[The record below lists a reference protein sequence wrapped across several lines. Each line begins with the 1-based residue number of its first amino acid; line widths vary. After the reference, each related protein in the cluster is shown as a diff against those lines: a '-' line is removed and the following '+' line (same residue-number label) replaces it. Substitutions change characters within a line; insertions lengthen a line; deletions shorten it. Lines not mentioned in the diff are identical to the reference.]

1 MNKLLTF
8 LLTALLTFSVGW
20 AATVTDVL
28 TRATTGVTGTS
39 YTEWSGKTAT
49 STAVYAGQSAGGNES
64 IQLRSSNSNSGV
76 ITTASGGKVKSITVE
91 WDSQTSNGRTLNVYG
106 KNTAYSK
113 ATDLYNASNQ
123 GTLLGTI
130 VKGTSTSLTISGDY
144 EYIGFRSASGAMY
157 LTSVTI
163 EWETG
168 GSATQTCETPTFSPA
183 AGTYTEAQNVT
194 ISCATSGAN
203 IYYTTDGSTPSTSN
217 GTVYSGAIAVNSN
230 MTIKAIATASGY
242 NNSTVA
248 EASYI
253 INSGTT
259 PGSGTVYRRVNSTAD
274 LVAGQKYII
283 VYEDGNNSAA
293 MGAFNGTTP
302 TTKSNFSAV
311 TGLTVTDHRVDIAN
325 ANGVLELILG
335 GSTDAWTLFTGE
347 GYISGVSGAVTFTVP
362 STVTGNAEKW
372 TISSEGVVQNNLDN
386 TRYIRYY
393 TTNPSFRYYTTSNG
407 VWAYLYVQDSNP
419 ALAVSETS
427 LALAD
432 IPYDAAAGAT
442 TSGTI
447 TVTGS
452 NLEGDVSVSVTGDGF
467 SVQPTTISPVNG
479 SVNQDITVTYSGT
492 STSEVTGTVTITCG
506 DLTRTVTVTAK
517 KQTPPPAV
525 ITVDPSTLTIN
536 DSGTGGTLTITG
548 QYVNGNINA
557 SLANNADWY
566 LNPATFSNTGGTASV
581 TYTGRAL
588 SASNTVTA
596 QAANDNT
603 VSAQATVNYQA
614 DLYIVTDNGV
624 TNQWDFNN
632 GVHMTYSDGVYTG
645 EFEANQ
651 ANTFI
656 LFARKLGNDVTWNT
670 RLVFGPDSNG
680 DWLLPA
686 DGNGT
691 GTIDLNDDDPIKIQ
705 YPGVYHISINAS
717 TGALT
722 ITSTLRTVE
731 TPTFSPAP
739 GSYTEAQT
747 VTISCATDGAT
758 ISYST
763 DDGATWTVGNTLTVS
778 ETTTILA
785 KATKEGMYDSE
796 TASATYT
803 IRIPGE
809 GDFVLVTEASELAEG
824 DEIIFVNTMTEGS
837 GALAMSTTQNANN
850 RGTTMVTVEAGLV
863 VADDYPEMQVIV
875 LESVETDNT
884 DHTRWYLNVGNNG
897 TDAYLCAASSSS
909 NYLRTQ
915 NSKDANAIARIL
927 FTAGVPTI
935 QFTRSSYT
943 HDIIRFNGSIVS
955 CYESGQ
961 APVYIYKRATARP
974 SLSVNP
980 TSLDLVIPAGGSQA
994 IGTATVT
1001 ERNTTGTTTI
1011 TIDGDANVFA
1021 ATLADGTL
1029 TVTYSGNASADL
1041 PDGATIILTNGDV
1054 SAQVAVTGYK
1064 IPMTLTISPATGYNF
1079 TSNNMSGTIDCDVAD
1094 ATIEYSFDQQTWY
1107 PYQTADGFTTPDVT
1121 AIGGTVTV
1129 YARATYNG
1137 ETVYS
1142 QATYTRADAS
1152 ATLYTKVTS
1161 ADQIQAGLQYILVH
1175 EAGPDALNNFTSGS
1189 TGGTGVEVVWET
1201 ENSVVDIAHTDA
1213 IQFTLS
1219 GDASAAQF
1227 FYYDNEGTTI
1237 YLGRS
1242 GNNGLANEQTTW
1254 ALTENNGGYS
1264 LTNGDYSLRY
1274 NTGMTNAD
1282 KYRCYNNSTGDAV
1295 YLYVQGMG
1303 GIATPKITPA
1313 SGNYGESQTVTMT
1326 CATPDAT
1333 IYYTVDGGETQTYS
1347 GSFTAT
1353 LDENHRSVTIEAWA
1367 EKDGETSNH
1376 VTVTYNFKSD
1386 KVYSIA
1392 EFLALDE
1399 GEEVTFE
1406 SPVTVLFDYSQNS
1419 STGQEY
1425 IWVKDRTG
1433 YTQFFISPQFKDGFI
1448 PKYENGD
1455 VIPAGFKVK
1464 KGYYDGGG
1472 YIQAQCYEWHETFQ
1486 DAQTKA
1492 LADPEQVL
1500 LSDLLANPGEYN
1512 NRYLYI
1518 NKLQVSQVSGL
1529 NFRIATDE
1537 NGDGVAEVQ
1546 GGSAVVGYNKYNS
1559 PAWKNKQGD
1568 VVGVTLPNDDKF
1580 YNVTFIFQQWQG
1592 GYEIM
1597 PIQFTEW
1604 KEDSLRLEDLVK
1616 VGVEGN
1622 PYTISNPLI
1631 AAHVTWD
1638 DNKGKFAIFAKDD
1651 EMYAEKRYPL
1661 EGQQEYTIDYVNQD
1675 GTIVNTVEQ
1684 KDYDQSNWVEIL
1696 IPSGITGKTAD
1707 VNAYQD
1713 TLRMLQERYVNKILV
1728 AGTVSGSYVDDLNP
1742 TIDMGTKRPSVQETG
1757 REYKPNFYC
1766 TANFLAENIDDIDG
1780 AMSYR
1785 NDDLGG
1791 DYYFFMD
1798 AKPQEFCQVVW
1809 AYYTREDSVFVAPAQ
1824 EGDEING
1831 HRFKGSFAANM
1842 SLCEDYNVTKDTP
1855 VVNCFTASN
1864 TTTPEKLYGFEAIV
1878 RKNPEAWGKGG
1889 SNGAP
1894 RRIQPY
1900 TEEDGNYR
1908 DETPLYIVYPLSS
1921 EATSN
1926 GTVTAVTEL
1935 VSEKTIKSVRY
1946 YNMMGMESETPFEG
1960 INIVVTYYTD
1970 GTRST
1975 AKVLR

>member
-8 LLTALLTFSVGW
+8 FLTALLAFSVGW
-20 AATVTDVL
+20 AEEVTFNATVDKGSVTQNGTTANGDHVTKNGITVTSSNGVMGNGSEYRVYSDGTLTVSLSSGNITKIEMTFTASGTSSNGPSKLSATGYSYSGNVGTWTGSAATVAFSASAQARIKTITVTYSTGGTTETCATPVFDPDGGTYTDAATVT
-28 TRATTGVTGTS
+28 
-39 YTEWSGKTAT
+39 
-49 STAVYAGQSAGGNES
+49 
-64 IQLRSSNSNSGV
+64 
-76 ITTASGGKVKSITVE
+76 IT
-91 WDSQTSNGRTLNVYG
+91 
-106 KNTAYSK
+106 
-113 ATDLYNASNQ
+113 
-123 GTLLGTI
+123 
-130 VKGTSTSLTISGDY
+130 
-144 EYIGFRSASGAMY
+144 
-157 LTSVTI
+157 
-163 EWETG
+163 
-168 GSATQTCETPTFSPA
+168 SATN
-183 AGTYTEAQNVT
+183 G
-194 ISCATSGAN
+194 AT
-203 IYYTTDGSTPSTSN
+203 IYYTTDGTTPTTNSSSISN
-217 GTVYSGAIAVNSN
+217 GGSVVLYQSCTLKAMAVLSGMENSAV
-230 MTIKAIATASGY
+230 ATSQAY
-242 NNSTVA
+242 T
-248 EASYI
+248 
-253 INSGTT
+253 INSGAT
-259 PGSGTVYRRVNSTAD
+259 PGSGTVYRKVTSTAD

-283 VYEDGNNSAA
+283 VYENGNTPAALGSFNGNTLTTKNNFAAVTVTSVTNNS
-293 MGAFNGTTP
+293 
-302 TTKSNFSAV
+302 
-311 TGLTVTDHRVDIAN
+311 VDIAN
-325 ANGVLELILG
+325 ASDVTELILG
-335 GSTDAWTLFTGE
+335 GITDAWTLYTG
-347 GYISGVSGAVTFTVP
+347 SGFIQGEDGSTFTVQ
-362 STVTGNAEKW
+362 STATNDAAKW
-372 TISSEGVVQNNLDN
+372 KISAEGVVNNVN
-386 TRYIRYY
+386 YTTRYIRYY
-393 TTNPSFRYYTTSNG
+393 TSNPSFRHYASTAPNSA
-407 VWAYLYVQDSNP
+407 WAYLYVQDSNP
-419 ALAVSETS
+419 ALAVSETT

-432 IPYDAAAGAT
+432 IPYDAAAGAS
-442 TSGTI
+442 TSSTF

-452 NLEGDVSVSVTGDGF
+452 NLEDDVTITYTGADFTVT
-467 SVQPTTISPVNG
+467 PTSISPVNG
-479 SVNQDITVTYSGT
+479 SVNETITVTYNGT
-492 STSEVTGTVTITCG
+492 STDPVTCVITVTCG
-506 DLTRTVTVTAK
+506 NLTRTVTVTAK

-525 ITVDPSTLTIN
+525 ITVAPTTLNIN
-536 DSGTGGTLTITG
+536 DSGEGNTLTITG

-632 GVHMTYSDGVYTG
+632 GVHMTYSDGIYTG

-686 DGNGT
+686 SGNGT

-747 VTISCATDGAT
+747 VTISSATDGAT

-763 DDGATWTVGNTLTVS
+763 DGGTTWTVGNTVTVS

-824 DEIIFVNTMTEGS
+824 DEIIFVNTKTEGS

-915 NSKDANAIARIL
+915 NSKDVNAIARIL
-927 FTAGVPTI
+927 FTDGVPTI
-935 QFTRSSYT
+935 QFTRSTYT
-943 HDIIRFNGSIVS
+943 HDEIRFNGSIVS

-980 TSLDLVIPAGGSQA
+980 SSLNLVIPAGGSQA
-994 IGTATVT
+994 SGTATVT

-1079 TSNNMSGTIDCDVAD
+1079 TSNNVNGTIDCDVAD

-1161 ADQIQAGLQYILVH
+1161 ADQIQADLQYILVH
-1175 EAGPDALNNFTSGS
+1175 EDEEGPDALNNFTSSS

-1227 FYYDNEGTTI
+1227 YYYDYEGTPI

-1242 GNNGLANEQTTW
+1242 GNGLANSETTW
-1254 ALTENNGGYS
+1254 VLTENNGGYS
-1264 LTNGDYSLRY
+1264 LKNGTYSLRY

-1282 KYRCYNNSTGDAV
+1282 KFRCYS
-1295 YLYVQGMG
+1295 
-1303 GIATPKITPA
+1303 
-1313 SGNYGESQTVTMT
+1313 NYGESQTVTMT
-1326 CATPDAT
+1326 CATQGAT
-1333 IYYTVDGGETQTYS
+1333 IYYTVDGGEPQTYS

-1376 VTVTYNFKSD
+1376 VTVTYNYKSD

-1392 EFLALDE
+1392 EFLALGE

-1433 YTQFFISPQFKDGFI
+1433 YTQFFIKPQFKDGFI

-1472 YIQAQCYEWHETFQ
+1472 YIQAQCEEWHETFQ

-1546 GGSAVVGYNKYNS
+1546 GGSDVVGYNKYNS

-1728 AGTVSGSYVDDLNP
+1728 AGTVSGTYVDDLNP

-1785 NDDLGG
+1785 TDDLGG

-1855 VVNCFTASN
+1855 VVDCFSASN

-1900 TEEDGNYR
+1900 TEQDGNYR
-1908 DETPLYIVYPLSS
+1908 DQTPLYIVYPLSS

-1935 VSEKTIKSVRY
+1935 VNGKTIKSVRY